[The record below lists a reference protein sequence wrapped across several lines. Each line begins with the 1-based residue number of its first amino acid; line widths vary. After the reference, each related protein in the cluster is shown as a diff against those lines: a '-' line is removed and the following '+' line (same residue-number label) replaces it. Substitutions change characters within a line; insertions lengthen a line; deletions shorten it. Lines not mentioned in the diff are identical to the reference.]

1 MDYYSPLRY
10 PGGKGK
16 IATSFKQIFKDNFL
30 YDGVYIEPYAGGAS
44 VALSLLLNE
53 YASKIIINDIDP
65 AIYAFWHSVLFST
78 DELCELIKDT
88 PVNLDVWKIQREIQ
102 KRSANVSTVQLGF
115 STFFLNRTNRSGII
129 NAGVIG
135 GVNQNGKWKIDVRY
149 NKSDLIKRIERIA
162 LHKDR
167 ITILNLDACQLISKV
182 KKKVSTKSLFYLD
195 PPYYSKG
202 KELYLSYYN
211 DNDHIRVAKEIEQL
225 NNHRWIVTYDN
236 VRFIQ
241 KLYSQYRQI
250 RYTLPYTARTFSRG
264 QEIMIFSNNLY
275 MSSLNR
281 KNIVSH
287 RVT

>member
-16 IATSFKQIFKDNFL
+16 IATFFKQIFKDNFL
-30 YDGVYIEPYAGGAS
+30 YDGVYVEPYAGGAS

-53 YASKIIINDIDP
+53 YASRIIINDIDP

-78 DELCELIKDT
+78 DELCGLIKDT
-88 PVNLDVWKIQREIQ
+88 PVNLDVWKTQREIQ
-102 KRSANVSTVQLGF
+102 KRITLVSTVQLGF

-135 GVNQNGKWKIDVRY
+135 GVSQNGKWNIDARY
-149 NKSDLIKRIERIA
+149 NKGDLIKRIRRIA
-162 LHKDR
+162 SHRDR
-167 ITILNLDACQLISKV
+167 ITILNLDACQLIRKVRKEVSK
-182 KKKVSTKSLFYLD
+182 KSLFYLD

-202 KELYLSYYN
+202 RDLYLNYYN
-211 DNDHIRVAKEIEQL
+211 DSDHIRVAEEIKQL
-225 NNHRWIVTYDN
+225 NNHRWIITYDR

-250 RYTLPYTARTFSRG
+250 NYTLNYTARAFSKG

-275 MSSLNR
+275 LPSLNP
-281 KNIVSH
+281 KIIVAH
-287 RVT
+287 HLA